1 MKTFSKLLLTLLA
14 PLAMS
19 TQVIAQADCNTASGI
34 LALMAAKV
42 VVSTTT
48 TPATV
53 PATTNLPFSFTSEL
67 FRVAQNET
75 TNSSCFNSVSFQI
88 YTATTSAALSNLS
101 NLAANDPNFALPAG
115 VRKTTMSKTRSGNVI
130 TVTGNVVKTGFN
142 GGSTVFYR
150 LAKRIFNCSSCSG
163 QDPTVFSSTASAV
176 VPNMSPTVNAGT
188 SKTIT
193 LPTTSTSVTGT
204 ATDSDG
210 SIASVQWTSA
220 STNPTVATF
229 SQANNLT
236 TTIGNLTAVGA
247 YTITLI
253 ATDNLGANRTS
264 SMVITVASPSPVV
277 NAGADRTVNLPTSTV
292 NLSGTATT
300 PAGTIVNS
308 SIRWTRVSGPNT
320 PTFSSTSSLTPT
332 VSGLIQGTY
341 TFRLEAQNSFG
352 KTSSDNVVVTV
363 VPLVLP
369 DLSVSVT
376 NIFDGTVPNNTISN
390 LCPTSPNTT
399 KNTTIP
405 DLSIQIRDLNNV
417 GTTTPFTVR
426 IGNEF
431 GSRDTVI
438 NGLQPN
444 QVITFTANSTRVAT
458 SGGPVET
465 RVCAT
470 LSNTSQCLRCGNGI
484 NGIVYWDD
492 HGFSVKVDVLNAISE
507 ANNNKTNNNF
517 LFP

>member
-1 MKTFSKLLLTLLA
+1 MKTFSKLLLALLA
-14 PLAMS
+14 PLTMS
-19 TQVIAQADCNTASGI
+19 TQVMAQADCNTAAGI
-34 LALMAAKV
+34 LSLMSARV
-42 VVSTTT
+42 IVTTVT
-48 TPATV
+48 TPATA
-53 PATTNLPFSFTSEL
+53 PAASNLPFGFTSEL
-67 FRVAQNET
+67 FRVAQNES

-115 VRKTTMSKTRSGNVI
+115 VRRTTMSKTRSGNVI
-130 TVTGNVVKTGFN
+130 TVSGNVLKTGFN
-142 GGSTVFYR
+142 AGSTVFYR
-150 LAKRIFNCSSCSG
+150 LAKRIVNCSSCSG

-176 VPNMSPTVNAGT
+176 VPNMSPSANAGAN
-188 SKTIT
+188 KTIT
-193 LPTTSTSVTGT
+193 LPTTSTTITGT

-220 STNPTVATF
+220 NTNPTVATF
-229 SQANNLT
+229 SQPNSLST
-236 TTIGNLTAVGA
+236 TVGNLTAVGA

-253 ATDNLGANRTS
+253 VTDNLGANRTS
-264 SMVITVASPSPVV
+264 SMVITVAAPAPVV
-277 NAGADRTVNLPTSTV
+277 NAGADRRVNLPTSTV

-300 PAGTIVNS
+300 PAGTIVNT
-308 SIRWTRVSGPNT
+308 SIRWTRVSGPNN
-320 PTFSSTSSLTPT
+320 PTFNSTTSLTPT
-332 VSGLIQGTY
+332 VTGLIQGVY

-352 KTSSDNVVVTV
+352 RTSTDDVVVTV
-363 VPLVLP
+363 APLVLP

-390 LCPTSPNTT
+390 LCPTTPNST

-405 DLSIQIRDLNNV
+405 DLTIQIRDLNNV
-417 GTTTPFTVR
+417 GTTNPFTVR